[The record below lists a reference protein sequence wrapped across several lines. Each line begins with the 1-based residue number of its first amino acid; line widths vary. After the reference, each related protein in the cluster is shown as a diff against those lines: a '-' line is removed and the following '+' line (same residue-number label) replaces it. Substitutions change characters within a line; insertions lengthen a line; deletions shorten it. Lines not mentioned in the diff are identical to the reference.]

1 MKKIFLLTLSL
12 ASLLIVF
19 AQPGFQW
26 VKSLGE
32 TTQSTVFS
40 RSTAIDAAGNVY
52 TAGYMKNG
60 TADFDPG
67 AGVFNL
73 SFPITGAMFI
83 SKLDAAGN
91 FVWAK
96 KLGGPANS
104 NPIAITTDA
113 AGNVYSTG
121 AFEGTGDFDPGAG
134 IFNLTSVDDFNTSQ
148 YDPDIFIC
156 KLDANGNFA
165 WAKSIGNRFF
175 DAGTDIAVDAA
186 GNVYTT
192 GEYQFPVDF
201 DPGAGVFT
209 LPGNG
214 GTGAVHFGAFVL
226 KLDTDGNFG
235 WAKLLGQGITP
246 NTTGNAIS
254 LDAAGNVYTTG
265 DFTGFGADFDP
276 GAGSFILADA
286 AGNHAMFVS
295 KLDGSGNFVWAK
307 ALYGDGNPS
316 FSEAIKADAAGNV
329 YISGLFSGQV
339 DFNPGAATYSLASNG
354 GLTDGFILK
363 LDALGNFA
371 WAQSKGSSTGDDQA
385 NDIAVDAAGNVYT
398 IGEFSETS
406 DFDAGPAVFN
416 LSPAGISYDIFISK
430 VDPAGNFLW
439 AIRMGGN
446 LGDKGQSLVVDGAGF
461 IYATGMYSGTVDFN
475 PGPGVNN
482 LVPVGAGGLFVLKLA
497 PSVAG
502 ALDVKW
508 LSFAGKNKSGS
519 NLLEWSTATEV
530 NNDHFDIE
538 RSSDGISFEKIG
550 VVRGSGNSSN
560 LQQYQYTDN
569 HPSAGNNYYRLKQTD
584 IDGKYAYSVI
594 IMVQNGA
601 GKNTVKLYPNPCTDN
616 LKIDLGSVVDN
627 VHITISDMA
636 GKVISE
642 SVYRQTQLIPL
653 KMMGAAGPYFIK
665 VSNGNKVI
673 SLQQVVKQ

>member
-1 MKKIFLLTLSL
+1 MKKIFLLTISL
-12 ASLLIVF
+12 ASLFISI

-32 TTQSTVFS
+32 NTQPTVFS

-52 TAGYMKNG
+52 TAGFMKNG

-73 SFPITGAMFI
+73 SFSVTGAMFI

-104 NPIAITTDA
+104 NPIAVTTDA

-134 IFNLTSVDDFNTSQ
+134 VFNLTSVDDFNTSQ

-214 GTGAVHFGAFVL
+214 GTGSVHFGAFVL

-235 WAKLLGQGITP
+235 WARLLGQGITP
-246 NTTGNAIS
+246 NTAGNAIT

-276 GAGSFILADA
+276 GAGSFILADV

-295 KLDGSGNFVWAK
+295 KLDAIGNFVWAK

-316 FSEAIKADAAGNV
+316 FAEAIKTDAAGNV
-329 YISGLFSGQV
+329 YTSGLFSGQV
-339 DFNPGAATYSLASNG
+339 DFDPGAAIYSLASNG

-371 WAQSKGSSTGDDQA
+371 WAQHMGSSSGDDQA
-385 NDIAVDAAGNVYT
+385 NDITVDAAGNVYT
-398 IGEFSETS
+398 IGEFSQTS

-416 LSPAGISYDIFISK
+416 LSPANNSYDIFISK
-430 VDPAGNFLW
+430 VDAAGNFLW
-439 AIRMGGN
+439 AINIGGN
-446 LGDKGQSLVVDGAGF
+446 FGDKGQSLAVDGAGF

-482 LVPVGAGGLFVLKLA
+482 LVPVSAGGLFVLKLA

-508 LSFAGKNKSGS
+508 LSFTGKNNGSS
-519 NLLEWSTATEV
+519 NLLEWSTATEL

-538 RSSDGISFEKIG
+538 RSSNGISFEKIG
-550 VVRGSGNSSN
+550 IVKGSGNSSTP
-560 LQQYQYTDN
+560 LHYQAADN
-569 HPSAGNNYYRLKQTD
+569 HPLGGNNYYRLRQTD
-584 IDGKYAYSVI
+584 IDGKYAYSVVI
-594 IMVQNGA
+594 IVANGA
-601 GKNTVKLYPNPCTDN
+601 AKNGVKLYPNPCKDN
-616 LKIDLGSVVDN
+616 LTINLGSVVDN
-627 VHITISDMA
+627 VQITISDMT
-636 GKVISE
+636 GKIISE
-642 SVYRQTQLIPL
+642 SAYRQQQLIPL
-653 KMMGAAGPYFIK
+653 KMRGAAGLYFIK
-665 VSNGNKVI
+665 VSKGNTVI
-673 SLQQVVKQ
+673 SMQQVVMQ